1 MPSHAHKANNFT
13 IEVRVFRATD
23 SRRMSG
29 QGQPPPGPGGASAS
43 EQDAREEVG
52 RIRKVLVVDDEPDVA
67 DMAEVLL
74 AAHGLDTVVAYSG
87 ADALLSLA
95 AHPDIDVVV
104 SDVMMPGMTGLQLA
118 AQIDER
124 YPKVKVV
131 LASGY
136 MAPDMT
142 QGQPLKR
149 LFLAKP
155 YRIEQLLQLLR
166 S

>member
-1 MPSHAHKANNFT
+1 MFGSMH
-13 IEVRVFRATD
+13 
-23 SRRMSG
+23 SRSLAG
-29 QGQPPPGPGGASAS
+29 QGGVALPPGSADAAGPGAPDTA
-43 EQDAREEVG
+43 G

-74 AAHGLDTVVAYSG
+74 GAHGLEALVAYSG
-87 ADALLSLA
+87 ADALALLA
-95 AHPDIDVVV
+95 AHPDIDAVV

-118 AQIDER
+118 EQIDQQ
-124 YPKVKVV
+124 YPKVKIV

-142 QGQPLKR
+142 AGQPLKR

-155 YRIEQLLQLLR
+155 YRIEQLIQLLHT
-166 S
+166 